1 MKPGALLAVILAVCG
16 VVAIVSSLLIN
27 SSPYVTVAQAQEMG
41 SSVHLAGDLDRSSM
55 THIASKT
62 RVTFDLIDEQGD
74 RITVLYKGNP
84 PANMG
89 TATKVVAVGKVEDGV
104 FHADRLLLKCPS
116 KYESETLASR

>member
-27 SSPYVTVAQAQEMG
+27 SSPYVTVAQAQQMD
-41 SSVHLAGDLDRSSM
+41 SSVHLAGDLDRQSL
-55 THIASKT
+55 THIASET
-62 RVTFDLIDEQGD
+62 RVTFDLVDEHGD
-74 RITVLYKGNP
+74 RIKVLYRGNP

-89 TATKVVAVGKVEDGV
+89 TATRVVAVGKVEDGY